1 MVHDNM
7 VLGNSWKWWIYSNII
22 KLWITKDAPTLPF
35 QGSCG
40 VFILSISLKRDIAK
54 MKTHA
59 HGNFLCRQKS
69 ITGFDPPWKFPLSI
83 NEIKILQQDSAD
95 FIPWFT
101 ILTPLPPGQNGRHL
115 ANDILWCIFMNGK
128 FCILI
133 KISVKFVPR
142 GPIGNNS
149 GLVQVMA
156 WRQTGDKPLAEPM
169 LTRFTDA
176 YMWHLGEMS

>member
-1 MVHDNM
+1 MEIPFIIQWDQNIAAGFRRFYSLIHDI
-7 VLGNSWKWWIYSNII
+7 NSS
-22 KLWITKDAPTLPF
+22 
-35 QGSCG
+35 
-40 VFILSISLKRDIAK
+40 
-54 MKTHA
+54 
-59 HGNFLCRQKS
+59 
-69 ITGFDPPWKFPLSI
+69 PP
-83 NEIKILQQDSAD
+83 E
-95 FIPWFT
+95 
-101 ILTPLPPGQNGRHL
+101 QNGGHL
-115 ANDILWCIFMNGK
+115 ANDILWCIFVNGK